1 MKNISSSSS
10 FPEKFFLLELRP
22 NCGSRLSP
30 KADQNKRDKKDLPVP
45 SDCSKI
51 EKKKMCCALPA
62 TPNLPLRSAQLDKS
76 KHTILLREKNSVKL
90 MASLA
95 KNIQQVE
102 RNKET
107 SRHATNA
114 IMCATPPHTHRIT
127 ERERE
132 RERERA
138 RCKTKQNAQNCNSD
152 KRTKAVV
159 DPRKRTKDGP
169 QLPSSLFF
177 FSASFSASSSV
188 PREAFTIE

>member
-10 FPEKFFLLELRP
+10 FPEKFFLLESQLRP

-51 EKKKMCCALPA
+51 EKKNLCCALPA

-114 IMCATPPHTHRIT
+114 IMCATPPHTHRIRQT
-127 ERERE
+127 DRQSV
-132 RERERA
+132 A
-138 RCKTKQNAQNCNSD
+138 KQNKTHRIAT
-152 KRTKAVV
+152 RTKGQ
-159 DPRKRTKDGP
+159 R
-169 QLPSSLFF
+169 Q
-177 FSASFSASSSV
+177 
-188 PREAFTIE
+188 

>member
-10 FPEKFFLLELRP
+10 FPEKFFLLESQLRP

-51 EKKKMCCALPA
+51 EKKNLCCALPA

-114 IMCATPPHTHRIT
+114 IMCATPPHTHRIRQRQT
-127 ERERE
+127 E
-132 RERERA
+132 